1 LMERPGVKRLLVFSG
16 SANVELASEVAKL
29 LNVELGG
36 VERSTFAN
44 GEIYIRF
51 TESVRG
57 ADCFVIQSHSEPVN
71 FHIME
76 QLIMIDALKRASAKR
91 ITAVVPFYGYAR
103 QDKKGRPREPISARM
118 MGDLFIVAGADRIAS
133 VDLHTGQ
140 IQGFIDAPFDSLTA
154 VPLLEEYLSGKID
167 GPITFVSPDSGGVK
181 RATRF
186 ARHIEAEVAF
196 VYKRRRSDVRN
207 EVFAEWVVGDVEDR
221 HCVIVDDIID
231 TAGTVVATAELLVK
245 RGALSVMVLATHG
258 VLAGPAVERL
268 ERAPISEIVITNT
281 LPATK
286 DALAR
291 LNLTVL
297 SVGTIVAKTIEAIF
311 NDESVSELFRGENT

>member
-1 LMERPGVKRLLVFSG
+1 MERPGAKRLMVFSG